1 LSFKDVRAKSQ
12 ERIQLEQRID
22 LTHLNLLILEQK
34 VSKNM
39 KELKKVHEINQL
51 EAEVNNADAR
61 QKKRE
66 EVKALKI
73 DGKDFAVKT
82 LSDENTGEADEVKE
96 LKYENKKLKDEKE
109 VLKDENIS
117 LFYKNKEF
125 IAKNG
130 DVIALKDEV
139 KFLKHII
146 CYGASKEEL
155 NKQLKI
161 LRNEYHD
168 IYTTRLLTEERKVVQ
183 PSLDELYLKIR

>member
-1 LSFKDVRAKSQ
+1 
-12 ERIQLEQRID
+12 
-22 LTHLNLLILEQK
+22 
-34 VSKNM
+34 M
-39 KELKKVHEINQL
+39 
-51 EAEVNNADAR
+51 
-61 QKKRE
+61 
-66 EVKALKI
+66 KI

-146 CYGASKEEL
+146 CYGASVGVVSL
-155 NKQLKI
+155 S
-161 LRNEYHD
+161 
-168 IYTTRLLTEERKVVQ
+168 LLSFFLQNV
-183 PSLDELYLKIR
+183 